1 MRYNTGNPVE
11 PDGSSDPR
19 DLYDNTTVIDKLVNG
34 PELTWLGRLGK
45 TLKTW
50 AGMEKEFSDLIARS
64 GYESIYVQYEA
75 AAVVER
81 PTHLVQ
87 REGDLYRVTDQA
99 SLPLTLT
106 GVWATDAPK
115 LTAVGDA
122 SLRAA
127 LAEPDGAGLVESVFG
142 SLDSAIQTIPV
153 GFEYSSAAKPWGT
166 GSITTYDQL
175 VLNGGTLY
183 KYIGATLPK
192 SITGSF
198 ESEPANTWIRAGENL
213 SAYVPSATKK
223 EDLTSKITSG
233 YKVVITGDSLPFNAF
248 QFPSSTPLLP
258 ADYAYKNPYGLAAWG
273 HMVRDSIYSSGY
285 DFTLAKNAQIV
296 TSPGII
302 RHANV
307 NGVYTGPFNNQMET
321 FLVESTLD
329 EIIIRVNDVFESASV
344 RLMFFTGSSAFVNI
358 ASFDVYTGGS
368 LRASVDLRGDD
379 AFYTGRYQLNVDDV
393 PMGGDKEIT
402 LKNIKR
408 ADGGVGAAAV
418 QFIGYTAVQP
428 NVHMTA
434 HGSWTSAQVLND
446 YENMIGQYDPD
457 LLFLQIGANDMGL
470 GVTATEFKDNVESII
485 IAVRTSKPKSDI
497 VLVSTTPTDVYP
509 NRWGGARPFIDALY
523 QLAIKHELYFV
534 DLYDVFGT
542 VSPVVWRYDNVHT
555 TISGGNY
562 VYRHIIDLVFPRIK
576 TAAGYTTDAGFQV
589 VSGVIQPERK
599 PNMVQLSFD
608 SIGDPVIAQENRRYI
623 SASTT
628 ADGKITIT
636 PSAYMRISDSF
647 ILVAPPLHY
656 YIARPSSFGTTTGAV
671 VYTVMNMLNNPPA
684 LVTSKSQLAGVLMA
698 VVFG

>member
-19 DLYDNTTVIDKLVNG
+19 DLYDNTKTIDKLVNG

-75 AAVVER
+75 AAVVDR
-81 PTHLVQ
+81 PTQLVQ

-106 GVWATDAPK
+106 GVWATDAPR

-127 LAEPDGAGLVESVFG
+127 LAEPDGASLVESVFG

-183 KYIGATLPK
+183 KYIGSTLPK

-198 ESEPANTWIRAGENL
+198 EAEPANTWIRAGENL

-273 HMVRDSIYSSGY
+273 HMVRDSIYSSAN
-285 DFTLAKNAQIV
+285 DFTLAKNAHII
-296 TSPGII
+296 TSPGIA
-302 RHANV
+302 RSANV
-307 NGVYTGPFNNQMET
+307 NNVYTAPFNNQLET
-321 FLVESTLD
+321 FLVYSD
-329 EIIIRVNDVFESASV
+329 QDQIVIRMDDVYVGASV
-344 RLMFFTGSSAFVNI
+344 RLMFFTGNDDFSNI
-358 ASFDVYTGGS
+358 ASFDIYTGGAI
-368 LRASVDLRGDD
+368 RASVDLRGDD
-379 AFYTGRYQLNVDDV
+379 SLYTGRYQLNVDNV
-393 PMGGDKEIT
+393 PMSGDKEVTIT
-402 LKNIKR
+402 NIKR
-408 ADGGVGAAAV
+408 ADGNSGFAAI
-418 QFIGYTAVQP
+418 QIIGYTTNHVD
-428 NVHMTA
+428 VKMTA
-434 HGSWTSAQVLND
+434 HGSWTSGQVLAD
-446 YENMIGQYDPD
+446 YENMVGQHDPD
-457 LLFLQIGANDMGL
+457 LIFYQIGANDMGL
-470 GVTATEFKDNVESII
+470 GVSPPVFASNVESFIVNSR
-485 IAVRTSKPKSDI
+485 ASKPNCDI
-497 VLVSTTPTDVYP
+497 VLVSTTPTDAYP
-509 NRWGGARPFIDALY
+509 NRWGVSRRYIDQLYRLAVKY
-523 QLAIKHELYFV
+523 QLYFI

-542 VSPVVWRYDNVHT
+542 VSPDIWRYDNVHT
-555 TISGGNY
+555 NIRGGNY
-562 VYRHIIDLVFPRIK
+562 VYKHVMDLVFPRMSLNK
-576 TAAGYTTDAGFQV
+576 GYVASSEYQV
-589 VSGVIQPERK
+589 VTGVTQSEQM
-599 PNMVQLSFD
+599 PNTVTWSFD
-608 SIGDPVIAQENRRYI
+608 SSGNPVV
-623 SASTT
+623 SASDKKYIKVETA
-628 ADGKITIT
+628 ADGKITLT
-636 PSAYMRISDSF
+636 PSAILRISDAY
-647 ILVAPPLHY
+647 ILVAPPSQY
-656 YIARPSSFGTTTGAV
+656 YVARPSSYGFSGSVT
-671 VYTVMNMLNNPPA
+671 YTAINMLNNPPA
-684 LVTSKSQLAGVLMA
+684 LVTAKVQLAGVFMT